1 MLNASSLS
9 GLSVVS
15 NETRRAG
22 TRFGIMC
29 GMKQMFVLAGA
40 NGSGKSTIAK
50 VLLPTVGIVHVNPD
64 DIARELNPLDFA
76 SVKIAAGRETLRRV
90 DELMTRGASFAIE
103 TTLSG
108 LAYVKMIERARQLDY
123 EIILAYVYV
132 DSSDV
137 CIARIASRVKNGGHS
152 VPDADVRR
160 RYVRSK
166 RNFLGIYAPL
176 ADHWTL
182 YYNGGS
188 DITLVAHGNGALS
201 VLSQERFDA
210 FKGDICLT

>member
-1 MLNASSLS
+1 
-9 GLSVVS
+9 
-15 NETRRAG
+15 
-22 TRFGIMC
+22 
-29 GMKQMFVLAGA
+29 MFILAGA

-50 VLLPTVGIVHVNPD
+50 VLLPTVGIVYVNPD
-64 DIARELNPLDFA
+64 DIARELNPSDFDA
-76 SVKIAAGRETLRRV
+76 VKIAAGRETLRRI
-90 DELMTRGASFAIE
+90 DELMARGASFAIE

-108 LAYVKMIERARQLDY
+108 LSYVKMIKRARQSGY

-160 RYVRSK
+160 RYARSK
-166 RNFLGIYAPL
+166 RNFLCVYAPL

-188 DITLVAHGNGALS
+188 DITLVAHGNGCLS

-210 FKGDICLT
+210 FKGDVCQT